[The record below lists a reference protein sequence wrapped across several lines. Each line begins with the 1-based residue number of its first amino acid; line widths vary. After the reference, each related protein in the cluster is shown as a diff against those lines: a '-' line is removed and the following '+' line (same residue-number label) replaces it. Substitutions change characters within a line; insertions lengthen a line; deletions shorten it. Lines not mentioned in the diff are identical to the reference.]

1 MTNYLTGKGLTRRS
15 FFKTSALMG
24 IGAAL
29 SSWLPKSL
37 QAQDP
42 VKPPKPGT
50 NIQDALKHP
59 RTEWSMPGKYP
70 AKVVQVTH
78 AGCVVER
85 KPQLEPARDM
95 VKEGMLALT
104 GASSIN
110 EAWRQFVRP
119 GEKIGLKVNPV
130 AGKELSTSL
139 EITRAVAEQL
149 MAAGIPASDIV
160 IWDRRQFELEEVGF
174 TGEAFPGMTIA
185 GTEIRDKEGSFV
197 DASGKLYGEAMIDKN
212 WYYWAD
218 VDGEYDAETMPY
230 MVNGGKYSYFSK
242 ICTEQVDKIINI
254 PILKNAG
261 ASVTISMKNL
271 AYGAISNTG
280 RLHKD
285 LWSETTAE
293 VCAFPPLRDK
303 VVLNI
308 VDGMI
313 GCYQGGPGANPQY
326 ITDFKVMLF
335 GTDPVAVDRIG
346 YDIIYKKRVQ
356 EQIVKEESPRGR
368 QFLALAENL
377 GLGTADIAR
386 IDLKSVSLG

>member
-1 MTNYLTGKGLTRRS
+1 MSGSFRHSLSRRS
-15 FFKTSALMG
+15 FFKTSALLG
-24 IGAAL
+24 LGAVI
-29 SSWLPKSL
+29 SSWIPKAL
-37 QAQDP
+37 KGQDAA
-42 VKPPKPGT
+42 KPAKPGT
-50 NIQDALKHP
+50 NIQDAMKYP

-70 AKVVQVTH
+70 GKVVQVTH
-78 AGCVVER
+78 PDCVVER
-85 KPQLEPARDM
+85 KPRLDAAREM
-95 VKEGMLALT
+95 VRAGMLALT
-104 GASSIN
+104 GASTIP
-110 EAWRQFVRP
+110 EAWRQFVSP
-119 GEKIGLKVNPV
+119 GEKVGLKVNPV
-130 AGKELSTSL
+130 AGKDLTTSL
-139 EITRAVAEQL
+139 EITRAVIDQL
-149 MAAGIPASDIV
+149 VESGIPLKDIV

-174 TGEAFPGMTIA
+174 TSGNFPGVGIA
-185 GTEIRDKEGSFV
+185 GTEIKDAAGSFYDKE
-197 DASGKLYGEAMIDKN
+197 GKLYGEAMIDKK

-218 VDGEYDAETMPY
+218 VEGEYDAETLPY

-242 ICTEQVDKIINI
+242 ICTEQVDKIINL

-261 ASVTISMKNL
+261 ASVTICMKNL
-271 AYGAISNTG
+271 AYGSVSNTG

-346 YDIIYKKRVQ
+346 YDIVYKKRVA
-356 EQIVKEESPRGR
+356 EQITKEESPRGR
-368 QFLALAENL
+368 QFMTMAQNL
-377 GLGTADIAR
+377 GLGTAEIEK
-386 IDLKSVSLG
+386 IDLKQVRIG